1 MGRGEKLIETLDLD
15 PIVVKLM
22 DKVEGKGWD
31 LAYAR
36 LIESEYRKFL
46 VLLLKYPNEA
56 IVPAREVDEF
66 WHYHILDTLK
76 YEEDCKNIFGYFMHH
91 FPYFGMR
98 GEEDANNLKQAWKKT
113 CELYIECFGEPDSHI
128 REHIWTSISRCPN
141 CGRRSPDSNSKFAYD
156 LRPAILAS

>member
-1 MGRGEKLIETLDLD
+1 MGNSEKLIETLDLD

-31 LAYAR
+31 LGYAR

-46 VLLLKYPNEA
+46 LLLLKYPNEA

-76 YEEDCKNIFGYFMHH
+76 YEEDCKSIFGYFMHH

-98 GEEDANNLKQAWKKT
+98 GKEDANNLKQAWKKT
-113 CELYIECFGEPDSHI
+113 CELYIECFGEPDSYVK
-128 REHIWTSISRCPN
+128 EHVWASSGRCPN
-141 CGRRSPDSNSKFAYD
+141 CGRKCSNAVSKFACD
-156 LRPAILAS
+156 SRPAILAS